1 MISKDI
7 YQAAFL
13 LENNEVVA
21 IPTETVYGLAANIY
35 DEEAVKRIYQI
46 KGRPQNNPLI
56 VHVGSKEALQDLV
69 SEIPVKAKQL
79 IDKFWPGPLTIVLP
93 KKDTV
98 SDYITSGKSSVAV
111 RMPNHSETLKLL
123 NLLKFPIAAPSANPF
138 GSISPT
144 SAEHVARYF
153 DTKIPMILDGGECQ
167 NGIEST
173 IIGFEGELPVLYR
186 LGSIAVETIV
196 NEIGP
201 VRIQNFEEKA
211 PNAPGMMLKHYAPN
225 TKTIVVTDI
234 IDALDF
240 YKGKKIGLL
249 LFNTTIQTT
258 DIVAKEVLS
267 ATADLEEA
275 AANLYAAMHRLDKL
289 QLDIIIAERFPD
301 NQLGNTINDRLK
313 RASTT

>member
-13 LENNEVVA
+13 LEKNEVVA

-35 DEEAVKRIYQI
+35 DEVAVKRIYQI

-56 VHVGSKEALQDLV
+56 VHVGSKEVLQDLV
-69 SEIPVKAKQL
+69 SEIPSKAKQL
-79 IDKFWPGPLTIVLP
+79 MDKFWPGPLTLVLP

-98 SDYITSGKSSVAV
+98 ADYITSGKNSVAV
-111 RMPNHSETLKLL
+111 RMPNHPETLKLL
-123 NLLKFPIAAPSANPF
+123 NLLKFPIAAPSANPS

-173 IIGFEGELPVLYR
+173 IIGFKGELPVLYR
-186 LGSIAVETIV
+186 LGSIAVETIES
-196 NEIGP
+196 EIGTI
-201 VRIQNFEEKA
+201 RIQNFEEKT
-211 PNAPGMMLKHYAPN
+211 PNAPGMMFKHYAPS
-225 TKTIVVTDI
+225 TKTILVTDI
-234 IDALDF
+234 VDAMDF

-249 LFNTTIQTT
+249 LFNSKFNSS
-258 DIVAKEVLS
+258 DFVAQEVLS
-267 ATADLEEA
+267 VTADLEEA
-275 AANLYAAMHRLDKL
+275 AANLYAAMHRLDQL
-289 QLDIIIAERFPD
+289 ELDIIIAERFPD

-313 RASTT
+313 RASST